1 MERRDKS
8 APVVGAQT
16 QVDVMDGV
24 VPLISRTEGKL
35 RIAAIDEDAS
45 FLEYLD
51 ELFGRRAEDT
61 ELVVATDDLAV
72 AHRRIARTIP
82 DIILSDMRALRG
94 GGIDRMRAIRDRFP
108 AIRLIILAA
117 SDDPADVRLAMNLGA
132 SGYIARGSTQ
142 GELVAAIR
150 AVQAGKIVLAPS
162 AFEGLIVESN
172 GSVPVLETEELW
184 ILGLLAQGIRE
195 ADVARQ
201 IAVSTST
208 LKRQLARIVTKLG
221 ARNRVDAIVRA
232 VRKGLI

>member
-1 MERRDKS
+1 
-8 APVVGAQT
+8 
-16 QVDVMDGV
+16 MDGV

-51 ELFGRRAEDT
+51 ELFGRLADDT
-61 ELVVATDDLAV
+61 ELVVATDDLVV

-94 GGIDRMRAIRDRFP
+94 GGIDRMRGIRDRFP
-108 AIRLIILAA
+108 AIRLIILAS

-162 AFEGLIVESN
+162 AFEGLIIEPH

-184 ILGLLAQGIRE
+184 ILGLLAQGIKE

-208 LKRQLARIVTKLG
+208 LKRQLAQIVTKLG

>member
-1 MERRDKS
+1 METRDKG
-8 APVVGAQT
+8 APAVGAQT

-172 GSVPVLETEELW
+172 GSIPVLETEELW

-201 IAVSTST
+201 IAVSAST